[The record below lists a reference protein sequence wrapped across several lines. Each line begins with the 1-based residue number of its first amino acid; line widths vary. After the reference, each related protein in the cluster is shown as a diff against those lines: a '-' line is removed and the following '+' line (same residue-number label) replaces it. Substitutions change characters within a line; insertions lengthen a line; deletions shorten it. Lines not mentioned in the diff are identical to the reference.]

1 MNTKNENNSFTK
13 SSTQSPV
20 TSLHEDEEDST
31 ENQDEEEEENED
43 MEEPE
48 ENDLEED
55 LDIKEDL
62 KEPSQRKTESI
73 RPSLK
78 LPKIKSKTNSKTNPM
93 NQSFDPILSA
103 TLPTVL
109 KNKERQTT
117 PEPLSTD
124 YNTTLCNDSMTFEE
138 CELAILRHYADKNE
152 VIIQNKDVESNDL
165 KQMIS
170 LIEGYLRK
178 KKLVCYGG
186 TAINNILPEEYQFY
200 SEDFEIP
207 DYDFYSPTPF
217 VHARE
222 IADIY
227 ANAGYTDVEAKAGVH
242 PGTVKVFVQTI
253 GIADITYLEKP
264 VYDIV
269 SRDAIVKDGI
279 YYAPPDFLRMNMYIE
294 LSRPQGHVS
303 RWEKVLKRL
312 NLLNR
317 FYPLEYHNNCIND
330 DDEVKQIEARA
341 FEIIRDSIIDNKGVF
356 FGGYAL
362 SLYARY
368 IPNSEKKLV
377 NAAQSID
384 AFIEDMENVTAEIK
398 QKLKQSGF
406 ASVEIKSNPPVEG
419 LVNRSNEILVDGVSV
434 VFLFEPDG
442 CQNYNRVTID
452 NRNVRIATIDTIL
465 SYYLAFYYID
475 KPKYDKERVI
485 CMAQLLFDVQKD
497 TKLVQKDILK
507 RFSSSC
513 IGKQKSL
520 LDIRKKKSEKFREF
534 KQKKVKSG
542 EEYDMYFFKYEPGKV
557 KSKTQQEKIAEL
569 SNPSVTKSV
578 SPSKG
583 LSKMETMKKTET
595 KSISQESAYAED
607 EEEES
612 IEPTSRSTQEMTNT
626 LPSYTHP
633 PVRKP
638 KNTVRRPFRRV
649 IKSTYNKQKK
659 KVKRTKRFENLIQKK
674 QTRRKGM
681 DSPFRFPE

>member
-1 MNTKNENNSFTK
+1 MNIKNEGNSTKNTSL
-13 SSTQSPV
+13 QSPV
-20 TSLHEDEEDST
+20 T
-31 ENQDEEEEENED
+31 NIDEEEEDYTGEPEEEQEEESEE
-43 MEEPE
+43 EEPE
-48 ENDLEED
+48 
-55 LDIKEDL
+55 I
-62 KEPSQRKTESI
+62 SQKKSVSKQDKTK
-73 RPSLK
+73 PSLE
-78 LPKIKSKTNSKTNPM
+78 LPKINSKTKSNRM
-93 NQSFDPILSA
+93 NQSFAPILSA
-103 TLPTVL
+103 TLPTIL
-109 KNKERQTT
+109 KHKERQTT

-138 CELAILRHYADKNE
+138 CELAILRHYVDKNE
-152 VIIQNKDVESNDL
+152 VIVQNKDVESNDL
-165 KQMIS
+165 KQIIS
-170 LIEGYLRK
+170 IIENYLRK

-227 ANAGYTDVEAKAGVH
+227 ARAGYTDVEAKAGVH
-242 PGTVKVFVQTI
+242 PGTIKVFVQTI

-269 SRDAIVKDGI
+269 SRDAIVKKGI

-317 FYPLEYHNNCIND
+317 FYPLEPKKNCE
-330 DDEVKQIEARA
+330 DEEEEKKIESRA
-341 FEIIRDSIIDNKGVF
+341 FEIIRDGIIDNKGVF

-368 IPNSEKKLV
+368 IPNSEKKWV

-384 AFIEDMENVTAEIK
+384 AFIEDMDEVTNEIK
-398 QKLKQSGF
+398 QKLKQAGF
-406 ASVEIKSNPPVEG
+406 PEVEIKSNPPVEG
-419 LVNRSNEILVDGVSV
+419 LVNRSNEILVNGVSV

-475 KPKYDKERVI
+475 KPNYDKERVI

-513 IGKQKSL
+513 IGQQKSL
-520 LDIRKKKSEKFREF
+520 IDIRKKKSEKFREF

-542 EEYDMYFFKYEPGKV
+542 KEYDMYFFKYEPGKV
-557 KSKTQQEKIAEL
+557 KSKTQQEKVAEV

-583 LSKMETMKKTET
+583 LSKMETITKTET
-595 KSISQESAYAED
+595 KTISPTKSMSQESEYAED

-626 LPSYTHP
+626 LPSYTQP

-638 KNTVRRPFRRV
+638 KNTVKRPFQKV
-649 IKSTYNKQKK
+649 TKSTYNKQKK
-659 KVKRTKRFENLIQKK
+659 KAKKTKRFDKK
-674 QTRRKGM
+674 QTRRKGI
-681 DSPFRFPE
+681 DSPFRFPN